1 MYSWI
6 CFLTIYNQSNATSV
20 SFLKSFWL
28 WCPDISVSNPNFG
41 LRLVRCCSC
50 YCQEAWRLHSITIS
64 LWWQQSS
71 QQISYFLWRAAGKFP
86 FSLCMIK
93 VIFTEAEYPWILQV
107 SFELIIFM
115 IPRYLWSMSKLNQV
129 HIAVY
134 VFTKRILE
142 KIYELFEIYPLEGL
156 IQKDQFPFFCSDH
169 CCEYTEHVTRLIT
182 DKNQQRF
189 KGTYTFDC
197 NSFQECHLRIAKQI
211 C

>member
-1 MYSWI
+1 MPWHLCLSSKFWSLACKVLQLPLSGGLEAAQYYHFSVV
-6 CFLTIYNQSNATSV
+6 ATV
-20 SFLKSFWL
+20 FTA
-28 WCPDISVSNPNFG
+28 DI
-41 LRLVRCCSC
+41 
-50 YCQEAWRLHSITIS
+50 
-64 LWWQQSS
+64 
-71 QQISYFLWRAAGKFP
+71 FLWRAAGKFP

-115 IPRYLWSMSKLNQV
+115 IPRYLWSVSQLNQV

-134 VFTKRILE
+134 VFAKRILE

-156 IQKDQFPFFCSDH
+156 IQKDQFPFFYSDH

-182 DKNQQRF
+182 DKNQQQF

-197 NSFQECHLRIAKQI
+197 NSFQECHLRLAKQI
-211 C
+211 S